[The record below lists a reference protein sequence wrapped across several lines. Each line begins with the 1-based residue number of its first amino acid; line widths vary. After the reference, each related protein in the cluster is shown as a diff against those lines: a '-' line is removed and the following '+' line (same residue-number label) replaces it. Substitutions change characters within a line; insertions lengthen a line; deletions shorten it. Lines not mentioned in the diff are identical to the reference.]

1 MLTITVPEAEF
12 WDEEKEEFVYKK
24 EQVLQL
30 EHSLVSISKWE
41 SKWEKAFLGKQRKT
55 EQEIAD
61 YVRCMTLTQNV
72 DPEVYSRLSSENYR
86 EIQKYIHAP
95 MSATYLPEEES
106 SSGQQDVVTA
116 ELIYFWMIEY
126 NIPVEFQK
134 WHFNRLWALIRVCSM
149 KKSDPKKKSINQI
162 VQRNRA
168 INATNRARFHSNG

>member
-12 WDEEKEEFVYKK
+12 WDEGKEEFVYKK